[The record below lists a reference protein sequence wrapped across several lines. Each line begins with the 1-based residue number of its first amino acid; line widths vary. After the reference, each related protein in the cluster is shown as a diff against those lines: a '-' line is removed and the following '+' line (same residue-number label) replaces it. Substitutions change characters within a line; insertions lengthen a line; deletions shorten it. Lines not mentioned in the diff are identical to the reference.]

1 MGLTLFVR
9 PAGDSIIVAVSGEVD
24 VCTED
29 PLQQVLLRI
38 MRERSA
44 RIFLDV
50 SGVSFMDCAGLRALL
65 TTRRRAELRGGCM
78 RLIATSAAVRRIIEL
93 TGTHEALAPERSTTA
108 RSVRFLKGTDRMRCA
123 GRSVCPPSGRWR
135 TRHSVVLN
143 ANAHDAG
150 PAT

>member
-1 MGLTLFVR
+1 MGLILSVR

-44 RIFLDV
+44 SIFLDV

-65 TTRRRAELRGGCM
+65 TTRRRARLRGGCM

-93 TGTHEALAPERSTTA
+93 TGAHEALAVERAA
-108 RSVRFLKGTDRMRCA
+108 RSVR
-123 GRSVCPPSGRWR
+123 SG
-135 TRHSVVLN
+135 
-143 ANAHDAG
+143 A
-150 PAT
+150 

>member
-1 MGLTLFVR
+1 MGLILAVR
-9 PAGDSIIVAVSGEVD
+9 PAGDGIIVAVSGAVD

-93 TGTHEALAPERSTTA
+93 TRAHEALAGEREA
-108 RSVRFLKGTDRMRCA
+108 RSVPSNSFYRTDQMRRA
-123 GRSVCPPSGRWR
+123 DRSIEEEVG
-135 TRHSVVLN
+135 
-143 ANAHDAG
+143 D
-150 PAT
+150 